1 MRAALLALSLAACA
15 AQAPPADAPANHL
28 AGTEWRRVDDENAN
42 PHGATMTFS
51 AHGASGYTGCNTW
64 FASVM
69 QDGEA
74 LRFRDVRTT
83 RMACGAGVQTATE
96 QSFLAVLR
104 RTRAPI
110 AARSASPET
119 TSGRSP
125 GTRRRVARPDPL
137 RASML
142 TSSRR
147 SPSKPARARASCI
160 ARRVMSSV
168 HSGSSSCTS
177 STIERR

>member
-1 MRAALLALSLAACA
+1 MRGALLALWLAACA

-42 PHGATMTFS
+42 PHGATMAFS
-51 AHGASGYTGCNTW
+51 AHGASGYTGCNNW
-64 FASVM
+64 FATVM

-104 RTRAPI
+104 RTRYGHYDQDAL
-110 AARSASPET
+110 
-119 TSGRSP
+119 
-125 GTRRRVARPDPL
+125 VLMDQDQQQ
-137 RASML
+137 
-142 TSSRR
+142 
-147 SPSKPARARASCI
+147 I
-160 ARRVMSSV
+160 ARFDSMR
-168 HSGSSSCTS
+168 
-177 STIERR
+177 